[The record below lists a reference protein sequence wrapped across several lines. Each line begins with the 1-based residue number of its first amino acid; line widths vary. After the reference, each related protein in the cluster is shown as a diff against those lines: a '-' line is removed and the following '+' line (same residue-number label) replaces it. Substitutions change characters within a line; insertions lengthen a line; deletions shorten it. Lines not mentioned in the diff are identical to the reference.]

1 MKTDVNHIVATRA
14 DQRSKKSGQYH
25 HGDLRRDLLRIA
37 REEIARS
44 GASTVTLSSL
54 ARLAGVSQPAPY
66 RHFADRDALLESV
79 AEEGFK
85 EFDEVLAKAM
95 AERTPQEALQ
105 TMALAY
111 LKYGE
116 ANIELYRLMFASR
129 LVPEARPGSP
139 LARAADKA
147 FDTLRRAMAEISAP
161 ETVERDAVLVWAQL
175 HGLVMLKADGFV
187 TQSLSQF
194 LNSPHLLTKATPSKC
209 RV

>member
-1 MKTDVNHIVATRA
+1 MATRA

-129 LVPEARPGSP
+129 LVPEARPDSP

-175 HGLVMLKADGFV
+175 HGLVMLRADGFV

-194 LNSPHLLTKATPSKC
+194 LDSPHLLTKAKPSKC

>member
-1 MKTDVNHIVATRA
+1 MATRA
-14 DQRSKKSGQYH
+14 DQRSQKKKYH

-44 GASTVTLSSL
+44 GASTVSLSSL

-79 AEEGFK
+79 AAEGFE
-85 EFDEVLAKAM
+85 EFDKVLVEAVAG
-95 AERTPQEALQ
+95 RTPQEALQ

-111 LKYGE
+111 LNYGE

-147 FDTLRRAMAEISAP
+147 FDRLRRAMAEISP
-161 ETVERDAVLVWAQL
+161 SKTVERDAVLVWAQL
-175 HGLVMLKADGFV
+175 HGLVMLRADGFV
-187 TQSLSQF
+187 NQSLSQF
-194 LNSPHLLTKATPSKC
+194 LNSPHLVTKADLFNC
-209 RV
+209 GE

>member
-1 MKTDVNHIVATRA
+1 MATQA

-25 HGDLRRDLLRIA
+25 HGDLRRHLLRIA

-44 GASTVTLSSL
+44 GASAVSLSSL

-79 AEEGFK
+79 AEEGFH
-85 EFDEVLAKAM
+85 EFDEVLVEAVAG
-95 AERTPQEALQ
+95 RTPQEALQ

-116 ANIELYRLMFASR
+116 GNIELYRLMFASR
-129 LVPEARPGSP
+129 LVPEAKPDSP

-147 FDTLRRAMAEISAP
+147 FENLRRAMAEISAP
-161 ETVERDAVLVWAQL
+161 DTVERDAVLVWAQL

-187 TQSLSQF
+187 IQSLSQF
-194 LNSPHLLTKATPSKC
+194 LNAPHPLTGINPSKC
-209 RV
+209 RE

>member
-1 MKTDVNHIVATRA
+1 MATRA
-14 DQRSKKSGQYH
+14 DQRSKRRKQYH

-37 REEIARS
+37 REEIARN
-44 GASTVTLSSL
+44 GASTVSLSSL

-79 AEEGFK
+79 AEEGFE
-85 EFDEVLAKAM
+85 EFDKVLAEAV
-95 AERTPQEALQ
+95 AGRPPQQALQ

-139 LARAADKA
+139 LARAADRA
-147 FDTLRRAMAEISAP
+147 FDRLRRAMAEISP
-161 ETVERDAVLVWAQL
+161 SKTVERDAVLVWAQL
-175 HGLVMLKADGFV
+175 HGLVMLRADGFV
-187 TQSLSQF
+187 TQSLIQF
-194 LNSPHLLTKATPSKC
+194 LNSPHLVTKANPFKC
-209 RV
+209 GE